1 MNARSGMPWHEASAP
16 QFTPDVAV
24 HKPHVESVKQWF
36 HQASQR
42 GNSPGSIL
50 LLCGPHGCGK
60 SALITAAAQE
70 TGVALA
76 AWGDAADDLP
86 QGTPAGT
93 PRGSPTDGGDP
104 AYLDRYDHGGALV
117 ASAARFVLQ
126 HGGGSSSLTLTAVRG
141 TPHASSQALHARPA
155 GPRVLWLTI
164 PADMMAAHAGAL
176 DTALRE
182 AVARGSHL
190 VLEFTTTHRAEPVN
204 RTIAQR
210 WIPGMALHS
219 STTVVTLNAVPAGRM
234 KTALTNAARRLRV
247 PASPALIQQA
257 ADYADGDLRA
267 ALLRLQ
273 WLCTQAGPSR
283 LLAWPRAGEKRK
295 RTEPTTVQSRGSCL
309 DTRDS
314 MYINIAR
321 LLTAKREPSGQL
333 KHVLDEL
340 ADGMG
345 VPASTVLAWTQ
356 QNIPQHTDDMSDLAR
371 ALDVYADADVVLRT
385 GGRTSLAR
393 GATRAGDLAEYGAS
407 THAAGAAAK
416 SEDMCM
422 AMTARAVAATRRH
435 PCAGRFMAQQAPAL
449 GSIRMAAAANAAL
462 VQRGLG
468 YQSVLPIRAGDISS
482 DAAGAARHGLPM
494 LLAQLQ
500 AGSTPGPSRTDV
512 EDDTTW
518 RTLSNALT
526 WREHVMDRIPMA
538 SAIERWHRAKHLPPA
553 HFCLESQV
561 LLDAAGAMDP
571 GASPKPIQSWEHAAD
586 ATLEQVRAMPGARA
600 VPDAAQGQASQ
611 VQPLLGAEASGYV
624 SPLEEDD

>member
-1 MNARSGMPWHEASAP
+1 MPWHEASTP
-16 QFTPDVAV
+16 KFTADVAV
-24 HKPHVESVKQWF
+24 YKPHVESAKQWF
-36 HQASQR
+36 QQASQR
-42 GNSPGSIL
+42 GNSLGSIL

-60 SALITAAAQE
+60 SALVTAAAQE
-70 TGVALA
+70 ASVALA
-76 AWGDAADDLP
+76 AWGDAAEDLP

-93 PRGSPTDGGDP
+93 PRGSPIDMGEP
-104 AYLDRYDHGGALV
+104 AYPDRYDHGAALV

-126 HGGGSSSLTLTAVRG
+126 HGGGSARLTLTAVG
-141 TPHASSQALHARPA
+141 NTPRASSHALHVRPA

-164 PADMMAAHAGAL
+164 PADMMAADAGAL
-176 DTALRE
+176 DVALRE
-182 AVARGSHL
+182 AVARGSHF

-210 WIPGMALHS
+210 WIPVMAIHS
-219 STTVVTLNAVPAGRM
+219 STTVLTLNAVPAGRM
-234 KTALTNAARRLRV
+234 RTALNNAARRLRV

-273 WLCTQAGPSR
+273 WLCANAGHSR
-283 LLAWPRAGEKRK
+283 QVAWPRAGEKRS
-295 RTEPTTVQSRGSCL
+295 RTEPATAQSSGSRL

-321 LLTAKREPSGQL
+321 LLTAKRKPSGQL

-371 ALDVYADADVVLRT
+371 ALDVYADADMVLRA

-449 GSIRMAAAANAAL
+449 GSIHIAAAANAAL

-468 YQSVLPIRAGDISS
+468 YQSVLPVRAGDMSS
-482 DAAGAARHGLPM
+482 DAAGAARHGLPL

-500 AGSTPGPSRTDV
+500 AGPPAPSRPDV

-518 RTLSNALT
+518 RALSNALI

-538 SAIERWHRAKHLPPA
+538 SAIERWHRSRHLPPA

-571 GASPKPIQSWEHAAD
+571 GAPPKPVQSWEHAAD
-586 ATLEQVRAMPGARA
+586 ATLEQVRAMPGARD
-600 VPDAAQGQASQ
+600 VPVAAQRHGQM
-611 VQPLLGAEASGYV
+611 QPSPGGEALGHV